1 MRMAAH
7 LTLPVQ
13 QTKFKIKPT
22 GVFDNAIIVYMPGMP
37 AFEKKLKKK

>member
-1 MRMAAH
+1 LAP
-7 LTLPVQ
+7 PVRQ
-13 QTKFKIKPT
+13 AKFKIKPT